1 MIGREQPYRLSL
13 KWRAFVLTSL
23 VLVALAASIAWISY
37 ANLTSQ
43 FDARQRAGQE
53 NQRQLLASALESSA
67 KELSQLAA
75 IIAASESLEEALGDG
90 DPETVAQALQT
101 QWPTLQLNAGI
112 EEMQIFDVDGERL
125 ARYGSEQI
133 ESANA
138 GWQQWVANIIDSERP
153 DARTVCLTSCRQ
165 YVAVPILV
173 AGGSAGVLV
182 ASRSLVDVLDY
193 FQRSSGNDIALLTR
207 DTRAQNAP
215 QGASRR
221 GEALNVMPAN
231 RTIPAWNAQALALTH
246 QGDVL
251 PLLAELAERRSLE
264 ALVGSPA
271 RIERDERDFEA
282 IAMPLEGNQRANLN
296 RQGFFVSLED
306 VTRQLGAI
314 KRTIRMVLLASLVGW
329 LVAETLLLSILW
341 RPVRRIRLLSRY
353 LPGLASGDFER
364 FRDRIA
370 RSSRQPARD
379 EIDVLADTT
388 VELSYQLEALEQ
400 EVTAR
405 GKVLERQVS
414 ELERER
420 DLVSALMDS
429 AEALVVVHDAEDRVL
444 LANRHALRMIGV
456 ESLDGESF
464 RQYFLEREASVLE
477 VVSCDGQRE
486 SDLITGDGQRRAIA
500 WYHSRLKAWSDEVPA
515 VVSVGID
522 ITERKTAE
530 MRLAWLAHRDPLTE
544 LYNRRYFEETL
555 AGAVVSGAQGAMLYL
570 DLDRFREV
578 NELGG
583 HSMGDQLLMRVAE
596 VFRRQLGQMGTVARL
611 GGDEFAVLM
620 ERAEADQAVI
630 LAQKIV
636 AALTEVTLEVE
647 GQRYRAAASIGI
659 ALYPDHGG
667 TPKELMAS
675 ADFAMYR
682 AKANAEQRWHLLTS
696 RVDRHALQE
705 RMVWEEKIRKA
716 LAEDGFQLWQQ
727 PIMRLADQ
735 VVTHHE
741 VLLRLPDP
749 VTGEIASPGWFI
761 SIAESSGQIVALD
774 RWVLRQTLLHMRRVG
789 DDSRFAVNLSG
800 QSLRDEK
807 LTEFLRNELDA
818 HGIDA
823 RRLILEITETAAV
836 TDFSTARY
844 ILQGLRSLGCRVAL
858 DDFGVGFSSFY
869 YLDQLPAD
877 YIKIDGSFIQDLPE
891 NRRSQMIV
899 KAIVEIARGLGKSTV
914 AEFVDRAEIVDM
926 LRTYGV
932 NYAQGYW
939 IGRPAPI
946 DASRESTGPVR

>member
-1 MIGREQPYRLSL
+1 MTAREKPYRLSL
-13 KWRAFVLTSL
+13 KWRAFALTSL
-23 VLVALAASIAWISY
+23 VLLALAASIAWISY
-37 ANLTSQ
+37 ANLMNQ
-43 FDARQRAGQE
+43 FEARQRAAQQD
-53 NQRQLLASALESSA
+53 QRQLMASALDSSA
-67 KELSQLAA
+67 SELGQLAA
-75 IIAASESLEEALGDG
+75 IIAASESLEEALRLDEP
-90 DPETVAQALQT
+90 DAVAQALRT

-112 EEMQIFDVDGERL
+112 EEMLIFDVDGRRL
-125 ARYGSEQI
+125 ARYGGEQI
-133 ESANA
+133 EPGHA
-138 GWQQWVANIIDSERP
+138 GWQRWVRSIIERERP
-153 DARTVCLTSCRQ
+153 DARTVCLQSCRQ

-173 AGGSAGVLV
+173 AGGNAGVLV

-207 DTRAQNAP
+207 AP
-215 QGASRR
+215 RDGAVDDDATPAVDADGVSRTL
-221 GEALNVMPAN
+221 A
-231 RTIPAWNAQALALTH
+231 AWNARALALTH
-246 QGDVL
+246 QGNVL
-251 PLLAELAERRSLE
+251 PLLARIAERQPLE
-264 ALVGSPA
+264 ALVDSPG
-271 RIERDERDFEA
+271 RVEYGGRDFEV
-282 IAMPLEGNQRANLN
+282 IAMPLEGNRRENLN
-296 RQGFFVSLED
+296 RQGFFVAIED
-306 VTRQLGAI
+306 VTLQLGAI
-314 KRTIRMVLLASLVGW
+314 ERTTRMMLLASLIGW
-329 LVAETLLLSILW
+329 LVAEMFLLFILW

-364 FRDRIA
+364 FRERIA
-370 RSSRQPARD
+370 RRSRQPARD

-388 VELSYQLEALEQ
+388 VELSYQLEALES

-405 GKVLERQVS
+405 GQMLERQVS

-429 AEALVVVHDAEDRVL
+429 AEALVVVHDAEDRIL
-444 LANRHALRMIGV
+444 LANHHALRMIGIN
-456 ESLDGESF
+456 ERSLQGESF
-464 RQYFLEREASVLE
+464 QQRFLSLETTDPASPTF
-477 VVSCDGQRE
+477 DGQQE
-486 SDLITGDGQRRAIA
+486 SDLLTGDGQRRAIA
-500 WYHSRLKAWSDEVPA
+500 WYHSGLKAWSHDSPA
-515 VVSVGID
+515 IVSVGLD

-555 AGAVVSGAQGAMLYL
+555 AAAVVEGAHGAMLYL

-583 HSMGDQLLMRVAE
+583 HQAGDQLLMRVAE
-596 VFRRQLGQMGTVARL
+596 VFRRQLGHVGTVARL

-620 ERAEADQAVI
+620 ERAEADQALVM
-630 LAQKIV
+630 AHKIIE
-636 AALTEVTLEVE
+636 ALTSVTLEVE
-647 GQRYRAAASIGI
+647 GQCHRAMASIGI
-659 ALYPDHGG
+659 ALYPDHGA

-682 AKANAEQRWHLLTS
+682 AKANPEQRWHLLTS
-696 RVDRHALQE
+696 RADRHALQE
-705 RMVWEEKIRKA
+705 RILWEEKIRRA

-727 PIMRLADQ
+727 PIMRLADHA
-735 VVTHHE
+735 VTHHE

-774 RWVLRQTLLHMRRVG
+774 RWVLSQTLRHMRQAG
-789 DDSRFAVNLSG
+789 SDARFAVNLSG
-800 QSLRDEK
+800 QSLRDGK
-807 LTEFLRNELDA
+807 LIEFLRGELDTN
-818 HGIDA
+818 GIDP
-823 RRLILEITETAAV
+823 RRLIVEVTETAAV

-914 AEFVDRAEIVDM
+914 AEFVDRAEIVEM
-926 LRTYGV
+926 LRAYGV

-946 DASRESTGPVR
+946 NATL